1 MMKNVSESLAG
12 RMGILTLSGL
22 SLREMSGTSFDKP
35 FIPTKTYFS
44 ERTEA
49 YEPINQDSLWEIIQ
63 RGCLPELFSTKEMDW
78 RMFYSSYVNSY
89 IERDVRE
96 LVNVD
101 NELKFIRFMTV
112 IAGAQDPFST
122 CRVANDVG
130 VSVPTVERWI
140 SVLRASTIIHLLQPY
155 HNNITNR
162 TVKMPKLYFPD
173 TGLAAYLT
181 GWNTPDVLRNGAM
194 AGAFFETFVISGIL
208 KSNYNAGIPDPHLY
222 YYRDRDGNEID
233 LLTEE
238 NGLLHPIEIKKNSDP
253 GKRDIKA
260 FKIIDKF
267 GNRGSGGILCTYD
280 RLLSLGENNRIIP
293 IGMI

>member
-112 IAGAQDPFST
+112 IAGRTGSILNLSA
-122 CRVANDVG
+122 VANDVG
-130 VSVPTVERWI
+130 VSAPTVERWI
-140 SVLRASTIIHLLQPY
+140 SVLRASNIIYLLQPY

-162 TVKMPKLYFPD
+162 TIKMP
-173 TGLAAYLT
+173 
-181 GWNTPDVLRNGAM
+181 
-194 AGAFFETFVISGIL
+194 
-208 KSNYNAGIPDPHLY
+208 
-222 YYRDRDGNEID
+222 
-233 LLTEE
+233 
-238 NGLLHPIEIKKNSDP
+238 
-253 GKRDIKA
+253 
-260 FKIIDKF
+260 
-267 GNRGSGGILCTYD
+267 
-280 RLLSLGENNRIIP
+280 
-293 IGMI
+293 